1 MRCDGSVDRTQI
13 DKIFVMAKVVHY
25 GGAEN
30 LNFLGVDECPQ
41 RGAKGLL
48 MAVRKVCINTVSEAV
63 FNKLLL
69 KTSSFV
75 TDGTNC
81 NTGEKGGL

>member
-1 MRCDGSVDRTQI
+1 MDRTQI
-13 DKIFVMAKVVHY
+13 DKIFVMAKVVHH
-25 GGAEN
+25 GVAEN
-30 LNFLGVDECPQ
+30 LCFLGVDECPQ

-48 MAVRKVCINTVSEAV
+48 MAVRNACVNTVGEPV

-69 KTSSFV
+69 KTLSFV

-81 NTGEKGGL
+81 NTG